1 MLISI
6 IILKLEIT
14 KKWVKFDDVLILKTM
29 KT

>member
-6 IILKLEIT
+6 IILKLET
-14 KKWVKFDDVLILKTM
+14 TDKLVEFQDVLILKAM

>member
-6 IILKLEIT
+6 IVLKFEST
-14 KKWVKFDDVLILKTM
+14 NKFVEFDDVIVLKTI

>member
-6 IILKLEIT
+6 IILKLET
-14 KKWVKFDDVLILKTM
+14 TDKLVEFDDVLIMKKM

>member
-6 IILKLEIT
+6 IILKLET
-14 KKWVKFDDVLILKTM
+14 THKLVEFDDVLILKTM